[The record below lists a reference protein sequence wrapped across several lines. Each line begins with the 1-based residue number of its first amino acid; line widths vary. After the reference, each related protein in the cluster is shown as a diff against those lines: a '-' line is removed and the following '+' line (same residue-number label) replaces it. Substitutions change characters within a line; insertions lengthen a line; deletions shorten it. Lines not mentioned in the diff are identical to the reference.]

1 MKHIKFCLLV
11 TLFVFSPI
19 VTAASWYQVEL
30 VVFDRLNPNLDG
42 EQWQNEVF
50 VVRDNLVELQAAD
63 ATDGL
68 VPYMVLDKGR
78 NRLNGVQ
85 RVFKLSS
92 QYRPLIHLSWQ
103 QPATQR
109 RQSRYV
115 HLQRL
120 DGNPSVPVA
129 NSSNPD
135 AEPEFID
142 ELIPMNRIIDGSIRI
157 RSGFYL
163 HADVDLS
170 YFKDLP
176 AENKILRST
185 EESFVGTTDKTVIK
199 LKETR
204 KIKLNE
210 IHYFDNPKFGVILQ
224 VSRLRSGR

>member
-85 RVFKLSS
+85 RVFKLSIG
-92 QYRPLIHLSWQ
+92 L
-103 QPATQR
+103 
-109 RQSRYV
+109 
-115 HLQRL
+115 
-120 DGNPSVPVA
+120 
-129 NSSNPD
+129 
-135 AEPEFID
+135 
-142 ELIPMNRIIDGSIRI
+142 
-157 RSGFYL
+157 
-163 HADVDLS
+163 
-170 YFKDLP
+170 K
-176 AENKILRST
+176 LRS
-185 EESFVGTTDKTVIK
+185 
-199 LKETR
+199 
-204 KIKLNE
+204 
-210 IHYFDNPKFGVILQ
+210 DN
-224 VSRLRSGR
+224 S